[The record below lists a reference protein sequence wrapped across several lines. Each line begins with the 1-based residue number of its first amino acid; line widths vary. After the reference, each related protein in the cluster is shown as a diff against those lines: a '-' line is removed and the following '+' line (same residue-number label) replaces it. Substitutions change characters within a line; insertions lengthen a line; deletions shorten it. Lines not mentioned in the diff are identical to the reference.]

1 MKKYSSVL
9 KKTQMFSGVS
19 EEEMSGML
27 GCLGARMRTYQKGE
41 YVLRQ
46 GQHLEDITV
55 LVEGGLLIQKD
66 DYWGNR
72 SILGH
77 ISVGEMFGEAYAA
90 PESGPLLNDVV
101 AIEDSAVIFFDV
113 KRILTTCSSA
123 CHFHSLVVQNMFF
136 AISEKNRKLVQKL
149 GHMSKRTTRDKLI
162 SYLSEEAK
170 RQHSSSFTIPF
181 NRQPL
186 ADFLSVDRSAMSNEL
201 CRMRD
206 EGLLN
211 FEKNRFELW

>member
-77 ISVGEMFGEAYAA
+77 IIT
-90 PESGPLLNDVV
+90 D
-101 AIEDSAVIFFDV
+101 
-113 KRILTTCSSA
+113 
-123 CHFHSLVVQNMFF
+123 
-136 AISEKNRKLVQKL
+136 
-149 GHMSKRTTRDKLI
+149 
-162 SYLSEEAK
+162 
-170 RQHSSSFTIPF
+170 
-181 NRQPL
+181 
-186 ADFLSVDRSAMSNEL
+186 DF
-201 CRMRD
+201 
-206 EGLLN
+206 
-211 FEKNRFELW
+211 

>member
-1 MKKYSSVL
+1 
-9 KKTQMFSGVS
+9 
-19 EEEMSGML
+19 MSGML

-90 PESGPLLNDVV
+90 PESGPLL
-101 AIEDSAVIFFDV
+101 
-113 KRILTTCSSA
+113 T
-123 CHFHSLVVQNMFF
+123 M
-136 AISEKNRKLVQKL
+136 
-149 GHMSKRTTRDKLI
+149 
-162 SYLSEEAK
+162 
-170 RQHSSSFTIPF
+170 
-181 NRQPL
+181 
-186 ADFLSVDRSAMSNEL
+186 
-201 CRMRD
+201 
-206 EGLLN
+206 
-211 FEKNRFELW
+211 